1 MFVEVIIK
9 LVNRGRLNLGLNL
22 SCGIR
27 LLSYFVLVSAISA
40 SFNSS
45 KDRILF
51 FSCCRFFFCFSF
63 CRWLMSFL
71 KKKGN
76 KTKDRIGLSAKTSC
90 SSHLCLHIF
99 RSYLIADFEELMNVT
114 NALKCMNRNQRIISD

>member
-1 MFVEVIIK
+1 MENLIRIQSNVSRCDSMEEIK
-9 LVNRGRLNLGLNL
+9 NYNL
-22 SCGIR
+22 
-27 LLSYFVLVSAISA
+27 
-40 SFNSS
+40 
-45 KDRILF
+45 
-51 FSCCRFFFCFSF
+51 
-63 CRWLMSFL
+63 W
-71 KKKGN
+71 N

>member
-1 MFVEVIIK
+1 MWYPTTVIFCPS
-9 LVNRGRLNLGLNL
+9 LGDLGEL
-22 SCGIR
+22 QQLQGSDSFFF
-27 LLSYFVLVSAISA
+27 LLSVF
-40 SFNSS
+40 F
-45 KDRILF
+45 LF
-51 FSCCRFFFCFSF
+51 FILSLVDELFE
-63 CRWLMSFL
+63 
-71 KKKGN
+71 KKGN